1 MEKKNG
7 KILIVDDNEGVLKS
21 LRYALRPEFELVEGI
36 RSPNQLHSALR
47 EQNYDVIL
55 LDMNFTAGKNTGN
68 EGLFWLKEILKTDPD
83 MPVIMITAYGDVEL
97 AVKAIRNGA
106 MDFILK
112 PWDLDKLLSTIHA
125 GIKYRQS
132 RREVNQLKNKQK
144 ILGEDAAKPFQV
156 MLGQSPAME
165 ELFATIKKVA
175 CTDANVLILGE
186 NGTGKELVAR
196 EIHRQS
202 QRRKEIFIGVDLA
215 SLSESLFESELF
227 GHVKGA
233 FTDAREDRA
242 GRFESANAGTLF
254 LDEIGNLN
262 MSLQSKILT
271 ALQNRTITRLGS
283 TRETSV
289 DIRLIS
295 ATNKDLRQM
304 VADGLFREDLLYRL
318 DTIRIQLPPL
328 RERKEDIVILAE
340 HFLQIYSRKYNRP
353 GIKISAAAID
363 KLKAYT
369 WPGNVRELQHAMER
383 ALILTENDHLKENDF
398 LFEKPS
404 RNSES
409 STLNLEEVEKQTI
422 IKALEKCRGNMSL
435 AARELGVTRKTLYSK
450 IEKYDL

>member
-1 MEKKNG
+1 MQKKNG

-21 LRYALRPEFELVEGI
+21 LRYALKPEFELVEGI
-36 RSPNQLHSALR
+36 RSPNQLNSALR
-47 EQNYDVIL
+47 DQNYDVIL

-144 ILGEDAAKPFQV
+144 ILGEDAGKPFQV

-283 TRETSV
+283 TRETAV

-328 RERKEDIVILAE
+328 RERKEDIVLLAE
-340 HFLQIYSRKYNRP
+340 YFLQIYSRKYNRL

-404 RNSES
+404 RNSET